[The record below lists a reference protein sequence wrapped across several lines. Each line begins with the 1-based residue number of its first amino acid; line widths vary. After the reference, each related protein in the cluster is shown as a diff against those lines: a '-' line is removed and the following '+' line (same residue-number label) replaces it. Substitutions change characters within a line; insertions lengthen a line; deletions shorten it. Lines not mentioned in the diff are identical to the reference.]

1 MAVKAGNARGFAP
14 AAETAAGRRR
24 RVQLE
29 AGVSAGVR
37 ALAMAAKARGRADR
51 SGGWVHGGFRGRVL
65 GKKKV
70 GIAKRGVS

>member
-1 MAVKAGNARGFAP
+1 MTAGNARGFAP
-14 AAETAAGRRR
+14 AAEAVLAEAAEAAAGR

-51 SGGWVHGGFRGRVL
+51 SGGWVHGEIGRAHV
-65 GKKKV
+65 
-70 GIAKRGVS
+70 